1 MSKLANPGFKPEL
14 VTVDDAAA
22 LARAAVQEF
31 CRCAQEAFVSHGRF
45 CVALSGGNTPRAIN
59 SLLATEYGDLAWDKT
74 FIFFGDERNVPPDH
88 PDSNYRMASET
99 LLSRV
104 PLPQR
109 NVFRVNAE
117 LPASAAADDY
127 DRQLR
132 EFFGVQSGAWPRFD
146 LILLG
151 MGEDGH
157 TASLFPGSAALQE
170 QSRMVVANWVEKF
183 HSYRITFTFPVLNHA
198 AEVLFLVSGEGK
210 SRVLRG
216 ILDRAPTDARYP
228 AAKVRPQDGRLLWIV
243 DKAAAQLL

>member
-1 MSKLANPGFKPEL
+1 MTPGIPDRRQIFISAEAL
-14 VTVDDAAA
+14 VIHVADWLVERARGCDRTFA
-22 LARAAVQEF
+22 L
-31 CRCAQEAFVSHGRF
+31 C
-45 CVALSGGNTPRAIN
+45 LSGGSTPQPLYRRIAEPTVAARLPWSN
-59 SLLATEYGDLAWDKT
+59 VHW
-74 FIFFGDERNVPPDH
+74 FWGDERFVPHDH

-146 LILLG
+146 LIMLG

-183 HSYRITFTFPVLNHA
+183 HSNRITFTFPVLNHA

-210 SRVLRG
+210 SRVLRE
-216 ILDRAPTDARYP
+216 ILERAPTDAGYP